1 MALEEHEIA
10 KANRKRRAELLRE
23 QRTVKRSRAVE
34 AEDEDLPRS
43 SAPGPAPSL
52 SSDATERAREIAE
65 GYIAVEDSSE
75 ARRKAR
81 MLRNRRSAEMSR
93 KRKRD
98 KLQQLEQ
105 QVEALAQQNR
115 LLQQQMKQ
123 RDQQIGMLSDLLA
136 QATKA
141 NIGLSQ
147 APAPAPA
154 PALPRASNVHNVVYP
169 NNHSDLHMFDQPDLD
184 LDAMLRISTYNHHSA
199 KSE

>member
-1 MALEEHEIA
+1 MALQDLEVA

-23 QRTVKRSRAVE
+23 QRTVKRARDVE
-34 AEDEDLPRS
+34 AEGEDLPRS

-52 SSDATERAREIAE
+52 SADATERAREIAE

-98 KLQQLEQ
+98 KLQQLQQ

-141 NIGLSQ
+141 NIGRTPEPVL
-147 APAPAPA
+147 APSR
-154 PALPRASNVHNVVYP
+154 PRALNVQSLLYP
-169 NNHSDLHMFDQPDLD
+169 NQTDLDMFDQPDLEPA
-184 LDAMLRISTYNHHSA
+184 AMLRNFTYNHHSA

>member
-141 NIGLSQ
+141 NIGLPQ
-147 APAPAPA
+147 APAPA
-154 PALPRASNVHNVVYP
+154 PALPRAFNVHNVVYP
-169 NNHSDLHMFDQPDLD
+169 NHHSDLDMFDQPDLD
-184 LDAMLRISTYNHHSA
+184 PDAMLRISTYNHHSA